1 MIAGEN
7 PHGPAAQAIWT
18 GNIMAESQSSGA
30 RRHQRPLSPHL
41 QVYKPQ
47 LTSITSILHR
57 FSGIAL
63 GLGLLYLVC
72 WLVAAAQGMAAF
84 DALQDF
90 NGSVIGRLLLFGW
103 SVAFFYHLLNGIRHL
118 AWDAGFGFELPAA
131 YRSGY
136 AVLIGTGLLTIA
148 AWVYAYF
155 QMGVL

>member
-1 MIAGEN
+1 
-7 PHGPAAQAIWT
+7 
-18 GNIMAESQSSGA
+18 MAESQTGGA
-30 RRHQRPLSPHL
+30 QRHPRPLSPHL

-57 FSGIAL
+57 ITGIAL
-63 GLGLLYLVC
+63 SAGLLYLVC

-90 NGSVIGRLLLFGW
+90 NGSLLGRLMLFGW
-103 SVAFFYHLLNGIRHL
+103 SAAFFYHLLNGLRHL

-136 AVLIGTGLLTIA
+136 AVLIGTALLTVLAWLIA
-148 AWVYAYF
+148 YY